1 MSYIPLIN
9 QKNALNKRDATQSEN
24 HKDRMP
30 LKTELYI
37 QQNKKTAK
45 QQRHV
50 RGIPTG

>member
-9 QKNALNKRDATQSEN
+9 EKNALNKRDATQSEN

-37 QQNKKTAK
+37 QQKQKDSQTAEAC
-45 QQRHV
+45 
-50 RGIPTG
+50 